1 MIPGA
6 RGIFGALLGGISD
19 KYNIPY
25 IFVEWATILV
35 FWGLYVFFGPER
47 FSSFDVYFLLFI
59 LIGSLVLY
67 AIISLIFSKNLD
79 GVIDLFK
86 KPKG

>member
-25 IFVEWATILV
+25 IFVEWAALLIV
-35 FWGLYVFFGPER
+35 WGLYVFFGPER

-59 LIGSLVLY
+59 LID
-67 AIISLIFSKNLD
+67 N
-79 GVIDLFK
+79 DLLSAQPPST
-86 KPKG
+86 PKWNDQSFQKTRL